1 MLSTR
6 KRRRDKV
13 RRIDVPCPH
22 YPRCDGCPWVDQP
35 YPQQLLRKRER
46 VIEAFRRY
54 AQLADIAVPPVVPS
68 PRLFG
73 YRGRVKL
80 VLRKTRD
87 AVMAGLYVPGSHRVV
102 DIASCPLHPKPVNSV
117 VQYLKRKFADDS
129 IPIYDERNDTGA
141 LRYLDLRYSFTQ
153 EQLLVT
159 LITRHRELAGAAA
172 LARSVSSRFPFVAG
186 VIQNVN
192 ETRGNI
198 IWGSEF
204 RILIGRDRLI
214 ENLAGVKLTYPAE
227 TFSQANPF
235 TAARVYETV
244 KRLAVLTGREN
255 VLDLYCGVG
264 PIALMLAKRARF
276 VFGADDLAAAIA
288 AATENARSNGLVNA
302 EFLAMDA
309 AAAVT
314 AAIRK
319 RYLDLITMN
328 PPRKGIQP
336 PAMAAIVGANA
347 PRLIYV
353 SCDPLTLARDLRQ
366 LTEAGYH
373 IAEVQPFDMFP
384 HTQEVETLVLLT
396 KN

>member
-1 MLSTR
+1 
-6 KRRRDKV
+6 
-13 RRIDVPCPH
+13 
-22 YPRCDGCPWVDQP
+22 
-35 YPQQLLRKRER
+35 
-46 VIEAFRRY
+46 
-54 AQLADIAVPPVVPS
+54 
-68 PRLFG
+68 
-73 YRGRVKL
+73 
-80 VLRKTRD
+80 
-87 AVMAGLYVPGSHRVV
+87 MAGLYVPGSHRVV

-244 KRLAVLTGREN
+244 KRLAVLTGREH

-288 AATENARSNGLVNA
+288 AATENARSNGLANT
-302 EFLAMDA
+302 EFSAMDA